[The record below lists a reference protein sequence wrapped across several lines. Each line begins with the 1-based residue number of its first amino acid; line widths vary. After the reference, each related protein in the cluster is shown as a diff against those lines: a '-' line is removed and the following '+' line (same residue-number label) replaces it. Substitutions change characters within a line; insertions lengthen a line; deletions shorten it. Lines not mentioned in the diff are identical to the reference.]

1 MSVIS
6 FEVDDDIAKAIGLSS
21 IKAFIEKQISLL
33 KLEYLSDEIGK
44 SINESGMNMEEEME
58 KARQEVWNE
67 NKDKYLGKIQ

>member
-21 IKAFIEKQISLL
+21 IKAYIEKQISLL

-44 SINESGMNMEEEME
+44 SISESGMNLEEEME